1 MTTELHK
8 LPLRERKYA
17 RTKLTLRDAVAEALE
32 AHSLE
37 EVTVKALCEQAMIS
51 EATFFNYFP
60 RKTDLINYLVQLW
73 SLELN
78 WHGQQASRR
87 QAGVAVID
95 TVFDRAAQQIQQR
108 PGLMGEIIAHQ
119 ARLRERPQLAEL
131 TLAERLQAFPDLP
144 GIGETPD
151 KGIEGILVNSLQE
164 AVHLEQLPPNTHL
177 NTVLVALVSIFF
189 GVPLALRAVNPQG
202 IGGMYR
208 QQLAVLWAGVK
219 AASQPG

>member
-87 QAGVAVID
+87 QAGVAVIGA
-95 TVFDRAAQQIQQR
+95 VI
-108 PGLMGEIIAHQ
+108 
-119 ARLRERPQLAEL
+119 
-131 TLAERLQAFPDLP
+131 
-144 GIGETPD
+144 GIGM
-151 KGIEGILVNSLQE
+151 
-164 AVHLEQLPPNTHL
+164 TH
-177 NTVLVALVSIFF
+177 
-189 GVPLALRAVNPQG
+189 G
-202 IGGMYR
+202 
-208 QQLAVLWAGVK
+208 WAGVRQIK
-219 AASQPG
+219 WRVLGKCRVWGTP